1 MDIQNLVQSYQKH
14 SVFGR
19 CQNFVLTANIIF
31 EKVSKVLKKNESGRA
46 FESCE
51 LFTMRDLS
59 IVKFDNYL
67 HTKKNYFFK
76 FLLQSMVSIKLIKFK
91 RRAPWTFLNNVDF
104 IIWLILKFLKFLIP
118 AIALTM
124 KVLNIHLKITMSV
137 KALVT

>member
-14 SVFGR
+14 SVFCR
-19 CQNFVLTANIIF
+19 CQDFVLTANIIF

-59 IVKFDNYL
+59 IVKYNNYL
-67 HTKKNYFFK
+67 HAKKIIS
-76 FLLQSMVSIKLIKFK
+76 FLLQSMVSIKLTKFK
-91 RRAPWTFLNNVDF
+91 RRASWTFLNNVDF